1 MLKPLAGAGPLKKLK
16 VVSATLVS
24 ERGADGKEWVCHPK
38 QGKTFHLIYL
48 GGVLQASN
56 VVEREYDLE
65 LNSKPV
71 ATREDMVENLFGF
84 NKKDRQQTTFKDIID
99 LMGWDVDEEQY
110 FD

>member
-1 MLKPLAGAGPLKKLK
+1 MLKALAGAGPLKKLK
-16 VVSATLVS
+16 VVSASLIS
-24 ERGADGKEWVCHPK
+24 ERGDDGKEWVCHTK
-38 QGKTFHLIYL
+38 QGKTFHLIYQAGL
-48 GGVLQASN
+48 LQASN

-71 ATREDMVENLFGF
+71 ATRGDIVENLFSF

-99 LMGWDVDEEQY
+99 LMGWDIDEEQY